1 MSLPPCLCP
10 LVLAVQVDSDYLKQ
24 TRARL
29 AAAAK
34 PVQKRKVAIL
44 EDDHEINQLA
54 GGTKDL
60 PLYVK
65 NRQVRVGVGCA
76 GGGGGCCGG
85 GGGAPRGAGWGAR
98 GRGCCDGGGVPPSGV
113 GWGELGWGVS
123 WSGEEWGRVW

>member
-1 MSLPPCLCP
+1 VSLPPCLCP

-65 NRQVRVGVGCA
+65 NRQVRVGVGGA
-76 GGGGGCCGG
+76 GGGGVL
-85 GGGAPRGAGWGAR
+85 RWGWGATQ
-98 GRGCCDGGGVPPSGV
+98 
-113 GWGELGWGVS
+113 
-123 WSGEEWGRVW
+123 WGRVGCAGEGVLRWGWGATQWGGVG